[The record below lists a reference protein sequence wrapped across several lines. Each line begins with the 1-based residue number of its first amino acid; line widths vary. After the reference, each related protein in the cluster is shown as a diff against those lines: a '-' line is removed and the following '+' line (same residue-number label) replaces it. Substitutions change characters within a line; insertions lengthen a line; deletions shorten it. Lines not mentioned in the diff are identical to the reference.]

1 MSPLPKVFCRP
12 EQLQQ
17 PPKTLRPEEE
27 TGCFICCHGYTDTK
41 PVCHCVVCSSNSIGT
56 STPTCFCHWQLKI
69 IRNWASSITR
79 NFEHCEYIHS
89 PRIQSHFRMAD
100 SSPKCHWKKSILPT
114 RATATARVNFSPWR
128 RNRLL
133 LLTPLLCWHQNWL
146 PQQCLQQCNFY
157 QELSFVER
165 NFELCKYKNSP
176 NIKNQFRM
184 ADFNPKC
191 HRKKSFFRPEQLQ
204 QPA

>member
-69 IRNWASSITR
+69 IKNWASSITR

-100 SSPKCHWKKSILPT
+100 SSPKCHWKKKYFANQSYCNSQSKLFSLKKKQAASSDTTAMLTPKL
-114 RATATARVNFSPWR
+114 TATAMSAAV
-128 RNRLL
+128 
-133 LLTPLLCWHQNWL
+133 
-146 PQQCLQQCNFY
+146 
-157 QELSFVER
+157 
-165 NFELCKYKNSP
+165 
-176 NIKNQFRM
+176 
-184 ADFNPKC
+184 
-191 HRKKSFFRPEQLQ
+191 
-204 QPA
+204 